1 MCRDLKDHGHWVN
14 MLALNTDYVM
24 RTGSFDPSKAGRV
37 ALNDQESPKVRQEKA
52 LKRYQDFMKV
62 ISILIILNIVLRL
75 QQQKIKVNTYK
86 FK

>member
-62 ISILIILNIVLRL
+62 IFILIILNKVLRL
-75 QQQKIKVNTYK
+75 LQ
-86 FK
+86 